1 MCWKSESLWT
11 AGGADAGASPEPERA
26 GSGAHVLGAK
36 PFPFQERF
44 CGILPITV
52 DRSRELLEA
61 QVGQQLPVWIV
72 SQFAHSLAS
81 SR

>member
-1 MCWKSESLWT
+1 MCWKMESRLT
-11 AGGADAGASPEPERA
+11 AAGAGAGTGTDLERA
-26 GSGAHVLGAK
+26 GCGAQKLGSK
-36 PFPFQERF
+36 PFPFQEKF

-52 DRSRELLEA
+52 DRSRELLDA